1 MATIATLGPELSH
14 ASQAARQ
21 YHPDAD
27 LLLFSDPS
35 SAIHAFEDNEADFA
49 IIPIYNT
56 REGESKNVR
65 LLDHI
70 KKGFWIDNIIQPIHL
85 SFGSLDDQ
93 HPIEVICGTSTLL
106 KQCEEFISANFPDAV
121 LLTVNSSKQAI
132 SRVKEHNLRD
142 HGVIEAETILK
153 SQGLVVRQ
161 REVAAHNRTRYA
173 VLGPEMTVPTGY
185 DATAFFTNPLPDRV
199 GLLYD
204 MLGEFSRRGIN
215 IMDMQTATDIK
226 TQKLQF
232 YFEVE
237 GHIDD
242 QEMAK
247 IVPVLEKRIIQEPN
261 ALRVL
266 GSYPRIDMRTKYIKN
281 FGFIGSG
288 DMSTWFARK
297 LENEGYKTMISGRST
312 KLRPETMVDMVD
324 VVVICVPISA
334 TTPTIREYGPL
345 LKEGQALILLAGEAE
360 ETINAA
366 LESTLDSVEV
376 MLVHNLWGPKAANMK
391 DKNAAL
397 VRTNR
402 SGSLCSEFEAF
413 LYKHGADIYHD
424 SAAQHDLLMGV
435 SQKLPTAI
443 SVAMAMA
450 LKDNRITPKE
460 IGGHSTLT
468 SLYGILAMS
477 RLHVQNPRTYAE
489 IMAAQGAG
497 RQIVDTF
504 SESLKK
510 VLELAQNGEID
521 KLCSLIEESREYLTD
536 DFLSAR
542 MEQSLAVDETL
553 GKILQK

>member
-14 ASQAARQ
+14 PSQAARQ
-21 YHPDAD
+21 YLPEAE
-27 LLLFSDPS
+27 LILFSDSS
-35 SAIHAFEDNEADFA
+35 SAIHAFENNQADLA

-56 REGESKNVR
+56 REGESKNLS

-85 SFGSLDDQ
+85 SFGALDAHHQ
-93 HPIEVICGTSTLL
+93 ISFISGTSALL
-106 KQCEEFISANFPDAV
+106 KQCEEFISNNFPDAT
-121 LLTVNSSKQAI
+121 LLTVKDITKAI
-132 SRVKEHNLRD
+132 AKIKENNLLD
-142 HGVIEAETILK
+142 HGIIEAETALK

-161 REVAAHNRTRYA
+161 REVASHNRTRYA
-173 VLGPEMTVPTGY
+173 VLGPEITVATGY
-185 DATAFFTNPLPDRV
+185 DATALVTNPLPDRV

-215 IMDMQTATDIK
+215 IMDMQTDTDVK

-237 GHIDD
+237 GHINDK
-242 QEMAK
+242 EMHA
-247 IVPVLEKRIIQEPN
+247 VVDVLEKRIIQEPN
-261 ALRVL
+261 AVRVL

-312 KLRPETMVDMVD
+312 ELRPEAMIALVD

-334 TTPTIREYGPL
+334 TTPTIREFGPL
-345 LKEGQALILLAGEAE
+345 IKEGQALIVLAGEAE
-360 ETINAA
+360 DTINTG
-366 LESTLDSVEV
+366 LECTIDSVEV

-391 DKNAAL
+391 DKNAAV

-402 SGSLCSEFEAF
+402 SGALCSEFEAF
-413 LYKHGADIYHD
+413 LHKHGADIYHD

-450 LKDNRITPKE
+450 LKENEINPKD
-460 IGGHSTLT
+460 IGSHSTLT

-489 IMAAQGAG
+489 IMAAKGAG
-497 RQIVDTF
+497 RKIVDTF
-504 SESLKK
+504 SKNLQE
-510 VLELAQNGEID
+510 VLDLAQKGEID
-521 KLCSLIEESREYLTD
+521 KLCSLIEESRNYLTN

-542 MEQSLAVDETL
+542 MEQALAVDETL

>member
-21 YHPDAD
+21 YLPEAE
-27 LLLFSDPS
+27 LLLFPDSS
-35 SAIHAFEDNEADFA
+35 SAIHAFENNQADLA

-56 REGESKNVR
+56 REGESKNLR
-65 LLDHI
+65 LLDRI

-85 SFGSLDDQ
+85 SFGSLDDS
-93 HPIEVICGTSTLL
+93 HHIEIISSTSTLL
-106 KQCEEFISANFPDAV
+106 KQCEEFISASFPNAV
-121 LLTVNSSKQAI
+121 LLTVKESKQAI
-132 SRVKEHNLRD
+132 ARIKEKNLRD
-142 HGVIEAETILK
+142 HGIIEAEAMLK
-153 SQGLVVRQ
+153 SQGFVIRQ
-161 REVAAHNRTRYA
+161 REVASHNRTRYA
-173 VLGPEMTVPTGY
+173 VLGPEMTVSTGY
-185 DATAFFTNPLPDRV
+185 DATALVTNPLPDRV

-215 IMDMQTATDIK
+215 IMDMQTDTDVK

-242 QEMAK
+242 PEMSK
-247 IVPVLEKRIIQEPN
+247 IIPVLEKRIIQEPN

-266 GSYPRIDMRTKYIKN
+266 GSYPRIDMRTKYIKS

-288 DMSTWFARK
+288 DMSRWFARK
-297 LENEGYKTMISGRST
+297 LESEGYKTMISGRST
-312 KLRPETMVDMVD
+312 ELRPEAMVAKVD

-345 LKEGQALILLAGEAE
+345 LQEGQALILLAGEAE
-360 ETINAA
+360 DTINAA
-366 LESTLDSVEV
+366 LEATVDSVEV

-391 DKNAAL
+391 DKNAAV

-413 LYKHGADIYHD
+413 LYKHGAEIYQD
-424 SAAQHDLLMGV
+424 SAAKHDLLMGV

-450 LKDNRITPKE
+450 LKDNEIDPKE

-489 IMAAQGAG
+489 IMAAKGAG
-497 RQIVDTF
+497 RKIVDNF
-504 SESLKK
+504 LENLKK
-510 VLELAQNGEID
+510 VLAMAQKGEID
-521 KLCSLIEESREYLTD
+521 KLCSVIEESREYLTD
-536 DFLSAR
+536 DFLSMR
-542 MEQSLAVDETL
+542 MEQALAVDETL
-553 GKILQK
+553 GQILQK